1 VTELIVAIT
10 LIALPDS
17 VNPSLILTALFLAGG
32 PHPRRST
39 AVFTLAA
46 TATTF
51 VGGLAVVLGLGD
63 IIRVL
68 LAVPSPA
75 VEDAITVAVGGV
87 LVAAGILLWTQRER
101 AAAEIDRHRRL
112 DRAAAWLGVGV
123 AGVELLT
130 AFPYFAAIA
139 LLVGADVSDPQKM
152 LLLLLYNVVY
162 FLPLFA
168 IVAVCAV
175 SGSKAER
182 LLGPFT
188 DWLMR
193 RWPAVVAPLCG
204 VLGIGLMAYGGARLV
219 G

>member
-1 VTELIVAIT
+1 MTELIVAIS
-10 LIALPDS
+10 LIALPDC

-32 PHPRRST
+32 RHPRRST

-63 IIRVL
+63 AIRAVL
-68 LAVPSPA
+68 AIPSPA

-87 LVAAGILLWTQRER
+87 LVVAGVLLWIRRER

-112 DRAAAWLGVGV
+112 HRAAAVLGVGV

-162 FLPLFA
+162 SLPLIA

-175 SGSKAER
+175 AGSEAKR
-182 LLGPFT
+182 LLGPVT

-193 RWPAVVAPLCG
+193 RWPAIVAPLCA
-204 VLGIGLMAYGGARLV
+204 VLGLGLVAYGGARLIA
-219 G
+219 